1 MDSFKF
7 YIPRKKEYVSCAR
20 LTVTSIAAVAG
31 FDVEKIED
39 IRLAVGE
46 ACNNAVLHSNGSD
59 SIEISLVFDSPKITI
74 SVKDDGDG
82 FEFDENARTLDD
94 EYNGSGLG
102 IYIIKSLMDDVDIT
116 SERNLGTCITMVKEI

>member
-1 MDSFKF
+1 MDRFKF

-31 FDVEKIED
+31 FDIEKVED

-59 SIEISLVFDSPKITI
+59 SIEISLEFDNPRITI

-82 FEFDENARTLDD
+82 FVLDRENEELDK

-102 IYIIKSLMDDVDIT
+102 IYIIKSLMDDVNIV
-116 SERNLGTCITMVKEI
+116 SEKNLGTCITMVKEI

>member
-1 MDSFKF
+1 MDRFKF

-31 FDVEKIED
+31 FDIEKVED

-59 SIEISLVFDSPKITI
+59 NIEISLEFDSPRITI

-82 FEFDENARTLDD
+82 FVLGNESDVLDK

-102 IYIIKSLMDDVDIT
+102 IYIIKSLMDDVNIV
-116 SERNLGTCITMVKEI
+116 SEKNLGTCITMVKEI